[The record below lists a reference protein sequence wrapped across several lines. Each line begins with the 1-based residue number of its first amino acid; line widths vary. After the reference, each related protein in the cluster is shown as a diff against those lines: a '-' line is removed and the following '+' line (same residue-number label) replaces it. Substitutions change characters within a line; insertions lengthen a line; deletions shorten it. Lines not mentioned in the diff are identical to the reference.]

1 MRLFESSGLQRDEQ
15 KKRVL
20 TVSQLTQFIK
30 GRLEAEFSDLWIE
43 GEASNLRIPT
53 SGHVYF
59 TLKDEASQIK
69 AVVFRSSARFL
80 KFRPKDGQQL
90 LCRAHVMV
98 YEPKGEYQ
106 LIIDYLEPKGLGA
119 LQQAFE
125 QLKERLARE
134 GLFEESRKRPLPI
147 LPKKIGIIT
156 SPTGAVIR
164 DMLQILNRRYA
175 NLGILINPVPV
186 QGSGAAKEIAR
197 ALEELN
203 LRGDLDVIILARGG
217 GSLEDL
223 WPFNEEIVARA
234 IYHSRVPVISA
245 VGHETDYT
253 IADFVADLRAP
264 TPSAAAELVIGRKTE
279 MISHLQSWA
288 IRLQQAF
295 LGLLERWRGQQREML
310 RGLLDPRRSIEGHFR
325 RLDELDHRIR
335 RAWAQTFNQ
344 VLMRWEVFD
353 RRLLFVNPLEQY
365 RRQRLELNQR
375 GMRLSQWM
383 EMQVQLHRKLL
394 EKWTG
399 KLDALS
405 PLAVLSRGY
414 SIAHRLP
421 HMTLIRDADEMKRG
435 DLFRLTL
442 HRGALVSRVE
452 EVRIPREDQNPAAE
466 QTEEG
471 HERSLKDQGPQ
482 RR

>member
-1 MRLFESSGLQRDEQ
+1 MRLFEAAGLLGDAP

-20 TVSQLTQFIK
+20 TVSQLTQIIK
-30 GRLEAEFSDLWIE
+30 GRLETEFSDLWIE
-43 GEASNLRIPT
+43 GEASNLRIPA
-53 SGHVYF
+53 SGHLYF
-59 TLKDEASQIK
+59 TLRDEESQIK
-69 AVVFRSSARFL
+69 AVVFRSSSRFL

-106 LIIDYLEPKGLGA
+106 LVIDYLEPKGLGA

-134 GLFEESRKRPLPI
+134 GFFEESRKRPLPV

-164 DMLQILNRRYA
+164 DMLQILNRRYE
-175 NLGILINPVPV
+175 NLEILINPVPV
-186 QGSGAAKEIAR
+186 QGSGAAKEIVR
-197 ALEELN
+197 AFEELN
-203 LRGDLDVIILARGG
+203 LRGDLDVIVLARGG

-253 IADFVADLRAP
+253 IADFVSDLRAP
-264 TPSAAAELVIGRKTE
+264 TPSAAAELVIGRKTDF
-279 MISHLQSWA
+279 ISDLQSWA
-288 IRLQQAF
+288 IRLQQAS
-295 LGLLERWRGQQREML
+295 LGLLERWRGQHREML
-310 RGLLDPRRSIEGHFR
+310 RSLIDPRRSIEVHLR
-325 RLDELDHRIR
+325 RVDELDRRIR
-335 RAWAQTFNQ
+335 RALAQNFNQ
-344 VLMRWEVFD
+344 VFVRREGFD
-353 RRLLFVNPLEQY
+353 RRLLFVSPLEHY
-365 RRQRLELNQR
+365 NRQRLELSQR
-375 GMRLSQWM
+375 RTRLSQRM
-383 EMQVQLHRKLL
+383 EMQVQLHRRLL

-405 PLAVLSRGY
+405 PLAILDRGY

-421 HMTLIRDADEMKRG
+421 DMTLIRKADELKRG
-435 DLFRLTL
+435 DFFRLTL
-442 HRGALVSRVE
+442 HRGALISRVE
-452 EVRIPREDQNPAAE
+452 EIRIPREYQKPSAE
-466 QTEEG
+466 HTGEG
-471 HERSLKDQGPQ
+471 HERSSKNKGPD